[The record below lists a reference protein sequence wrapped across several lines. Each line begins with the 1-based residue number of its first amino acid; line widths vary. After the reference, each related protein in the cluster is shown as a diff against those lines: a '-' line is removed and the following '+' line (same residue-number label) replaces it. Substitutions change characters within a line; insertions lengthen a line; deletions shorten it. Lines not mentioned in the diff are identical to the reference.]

1 MRTRR
6 ELLRTAAAAIA
17 TPAAR
22 AQHRHG
28 ESALVPLGESEPYK
42 PAVFTPEQ
50 MEWVAKLVDAII
62 PRTDTPGA
70 SDAGVPVFIDR
81 ALSRDKRKRAR
92 FLEGMARLDD
102 AARQQYGAGF
112 AASTPGRQTAL
123 LAALESDPAS
133 PGGRFFKLVKDLTI
147 DGYYT
152 SKPGL
157 TVELDWHANTFL
169 PEFKG
174 CTHPEHQG

>member
-6 ELLRTAAAAIA
+6 ELLKTAAAAIA
-17 TPAAR
+17 APVAR
-22 AQHRHG
+22 AQHQHADTG
-28 ESALVPLGESEPYK
+28 LVQLSQPYTPEALK
-42 PAVFTPEQ
+42 PEQ
-50 MEWVAKLVDAII
+50 MQWVAKLVDLII

-81 ALSRDKRKRAR
+81 ALTQDAEAKAL
-92 FLEGMARLDD
+92 FLEGMAQLDE
-102 AARQQYGAGF
+102 AAQRKHGSAF
-112 AASTPGRQTAL
+112 AALSVERQTEL
-123 LAALESDPAS
+123 LTAIETDPAS
-133 PGGRFFKLVKDLTI
+133 VLGRFFKQVKDLTI

-169 PEFKG
+169 SEFKG
-174 CTHPEHQG
+174 CTHPEHQS